1 MRIIFLGSG
10 DIGMPALRLLGNRAG
25 VELAGIVSQ
34 PDRPVGRGLQVR
46 TGPVAA
52 FAKEQGIPLFQPER
66 LRGSDTFGQLA
77 LMRPDLFVVM
87 AYGQILPREVLAIP
101 SIAPLNLHASLLPRH
116 RGASPI
122 QSAILSGDSTT
133 GISVMYMAEGLDTGD
148 VFLQKSTPIFPEDTG
163 GSLHDRLADLAAE
176 ALEEALKKIG
186 EGQMERHPQNGELA
200 TYAKKLTR
208 DNGKIDWEQPAEEIA
223 RRVRAFD
230 PWPGAQT
237 RFAGDA
243 GTEKVL
249 KIWKADAVA
258 GKCALRPGEIAKT
271 DKSWLEIAAGDGVL
285 RVLEVQAEGRKRLAT
300 GEFLRGFPMG
310 AGTKFF

>member
-1 MRIIFLGSG
+1 MRVIFLGSG
-10 DIGMPALRLLGNRAG
+10 DIGMPALRLLGSRAG

-66 LRGSDTFGQLA
+66 LRGSDAAEQLA
-77 LMRPDLFVVM
+77 QIRPDLFVVM

-122 QSAILSGDSTT
+122 QSAILAGDSMT

-163 GSLHDRLADLAAE
+163 GSLHDRLAGIAAE

-186 EGQMERHPQNGELA
+186 EGQMERHPQNGEMA

-208 DNGKIDWEQPAEEIA
+208 ENGKIDWGQPAEEIA

-237 RFAGDA
+237 RFASDA

-258 GKCALRPGEIAKT
+258 ETRALRPGEIAKT
-271 DKSWLEIAAGDGVL
+271 DKSGLEIGTGAGVL
-285 RVLEVQAEGRKRLAT
+285 RVLEVQAEGRKRLAA
-300 GEFLRGFPMG
+300 GEFLRGFPMV